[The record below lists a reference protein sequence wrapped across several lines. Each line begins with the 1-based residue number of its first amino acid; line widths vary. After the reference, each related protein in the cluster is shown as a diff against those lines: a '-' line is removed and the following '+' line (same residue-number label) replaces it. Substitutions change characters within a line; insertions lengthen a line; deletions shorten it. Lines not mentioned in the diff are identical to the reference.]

1 MSIESLTSM
10 LSGKTGMQQSMASTI
25 MNIVFNYIVQHFMQ
39 KGLLGNI
46 RGSAGGS
53 GNNNTGGGPGGLVLD
68 SADRSSSSRGNAS
81 ISSSSSSSSSLQS
94 AISQLMSSSANNPSH
109 PLVQEVKSKAGLQ
122 DDNQAK
128 QYTQQALGVLHENA
142 GKDSQ
147 GFGSLIGSFL
157 GGKGQQGKGEEG
169 GGGGLGDI
177 VGGLLGEG

>member
-10 LSGKTGMQQSMASTI
+10 LSGKAGMQQSMASTI

-53 GNNNTGGGPGGLVLD
+53 GNNNTGGGLAGLGLGGND
-68 SADRSSSSRGNAS
+68 ESSSGGNAS
-81 ISSSSSSSSSLQS
+81 ISSSSSSSSPLQS
-94 AISQLMSSSANNPSH
+94 AISQLMSLSANNPSH

>member
-1 MSIESLTSM
+1 MNIELLTSM

-25 MNIVFNYIVQHFMQ
+25 MNIVFNYAIQHFMQ

-53 GNNNTGGGPGGLVLD
+53 GNNNTGGGLAGLGLGGD
-68 SADRSSSSRGNAS
+68 DESSRGNAS
-81 ISSSSSSSSSLQS
+81 ISSSSLQS
-94 AISQLMSSSANNPSH
+94 AISQLMSSSANNPNH

-142 GKDSQ
+142 GEDSQ
-147 GFGSLIGSFL
+147 GFRSLIGSLL
-157 GGKGQQGKGEEG
+157 GGKGQQGKGE
-169 GGGGLGDI
+169 GGGLGDI
-177 VGGLLGEG
+177 VGGLLGGG